1 MDGSS
6 HADKC
11 EVFEGAGIELSVRA
25 DLDIVSNS
33 DNTGVRVASDVD
45 VVLND
50 RVLADVDGG
59 LVSTNNSSVP
69 ERGTLTKVDVA
80 DDSGIG
86 GNPVRG

>member
-1 MDGSS
+1 MNGSS

-11 EVFEGAGIELSVRA
+11 EVLEGAGIEVSVRA

-33 DNTGVRVASDVD
+33 DNTGVRVASNVD

-59 LVSTNNSSVP
+59 LVSTDNSSVP
-69 ERGTLTKVDVA
+69 ERSTLTKVDVS